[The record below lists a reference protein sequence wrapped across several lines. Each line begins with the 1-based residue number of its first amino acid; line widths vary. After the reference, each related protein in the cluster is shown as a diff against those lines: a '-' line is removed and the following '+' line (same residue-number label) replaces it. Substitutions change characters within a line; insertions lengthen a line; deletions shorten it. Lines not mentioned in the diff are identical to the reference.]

1 LTKYKK
7 RGVGAPLCSQELAM
21 KILCLYYTTK
31 EAYMAKRFYWIKLM
45 DSFFD
50 DDRIKLLEEMDNGKD
65 YVIFLLKLRLKS
77 INHKGLVG
85 MELNGVLYPYNEKML
100 ATITNTNIDIVR
112 SALSAFQRLGLVTKL
127 DDGMLYMEQV
137 EELLGSETD
146 SAQRMRK
153 LREKEKSKELDA
165 SQCDVNVRELPSQC
179 DVENAS
185 QCDRDID
192 IDIEIDKDTEKEKTF
207 TQKQVLQRENGKPP
221 YDKILEYYH
230 SILPELPRVAKLTD
244 RRKKMINARWKEYDD
259 LDFWIEF
266 FNHVRDS
273 KFLMGK
279 TSDFKAGFDFLLS
292 ESTFYKTL
300 EGNYHNGK
308 KYAGLKALLEED
320 DAKQES
326 VCASNDWSF

>member
-1 LTKYKK
+1 VAIMATGKK
-7 RGVGAPLCSQELAM
+7 
-21 KILCLYYTTK
+21 
-31 EAYMAKRFYWIKLM
+31 FYWLKLSK
-45 DSFFD
+45 DFFKRHD
-50 DDRIKLLEEMDNGKD
+50 IQIIEGMENGKD
-65 YVIFLLKLRLKS
+65 YILFYLKLLVES
-77 INHKGLVG
+77 ISHEG
-85 MELNGVLYPYNEKML
+85 ELRFSETVPYDEKML
-100 ATITNTNIDIVR
+100 STITNTNIDIVR
-112 SALSAFQRLGLVTKL
+112 SAVSAFQKLGLATKL

-146 SAQRMRK
+146 SAQRMRR
-153 LREKEKSKELDA
+153 LREKEKSSELSA
-165 SQCDVNVRELPSQC
+165 SQCDVNVRELPSQS
-179 DVENAS
+179 DVEIAS

-192 IDIEIDKDTEKEKTF
+192 IDKDIEKDKDTEKEKTF

-221 YDKILEYYH
+221 YEKILEYYH

-244 RRKKMINARWKEYDD
+244 KRKKMMNARWKEYNT

-279 TSDFKAGFDFLLS
+279 TSDFKAGFDFLLT

-320 DAKQES
+320 NAKQES

>member
-1 LTKYKK
+1 
-7 RGVGAPLCSQELAM
+7 
-21 KILCLYYTTK
+21 
-31 EAYMAKRFYWIKLM
+31 MAKRFYWIKLM

-85 MELNGVLYPYNEKML
+85 MELNGTLYPYNEKML

-112 SALSAFQRLGLVTKL
+112 SAVSAFQKLGLATKL

-146 SAQRMRK
+146 SAQRMRR
-153 LREKEKSKELDA
+153 LREKEKSNELSA
-165 SQCDVNVRELPSQC
+165 SQCDVNVRELPSQS
-179 DVENAS
+179 DVEIAS

-192 IDIEIDKDTEKEKTF
+192 IDIDKDIEKDKDTEKEKTF

-244 RRKKMINARWKEYDD
+244 KRKKMINARWKEYNT

-279 TSDFKAGFDFLLS
+279 TSDFKAGFDFLLT

-320 DAKQES
+320 NAKQES